1 MSDVVMQV
9 NFDVIQVNMSAVVM
23 QVNFNVVIQVNM
35 SCGGADEV
43 QMPDVVMQVNMSDVV
58 VQVNM
63 SDAVMQVNM
72 SDVMMQVNMSDVVM
86 QVNMSDVMQVNMSDA
101 VLQVNMSAVVEDIN
115 DKHMGPWAD
124 ACQQDNI
131 ANTPLTPF
139 IDQVLTA
146 PPGQGSQMQL
156 VGREGGL
163 LCVTVCRGS
172 AGESW
177 WCCVR
182 WVGWSV

>member
-1 MSDVVMQV
+1 MQV
-9 NFDVIQVNMSAVVM
+9 NFDVIQVNISAIVM
-23 QVNFNVVIQVNM
+23 QGNFDVVIQVNM

-43 QMPDVVMQVNMSDVV
+43 QMPDVVMEVNMSDVV
-58 VQVNM
+58 MQVNI
-63 SDAVMQVNM
+63 SDVGMQVNM
-72 SDVMMQVNMSDVVM
+72 SDVM

-101 VLQVNMSAVVEDIN
+101 VIQVNMSDVVMQVNMSAVVEDIN

-146 PPGQGSQMQL
+146 PPGHGFHLQL
-156 VGREGGL
+156 VG
-163 LCVTVCRGS
+163 
-172 AGESW
+172 
-177 WCCVR
+177 
-182 WVGWSV
+182 SVICYSL